1 MRLVALDSGT
11 TSTRAWLM
19 EDGRL
24 LGGVHDHVGA
34 RDVAQGR
41 SREWLAGQ
49 LAGLVLQVLEQHDLT
64 PSHIEAVVGFGMVTS
79 ELGIEEV
86 GHLTAPVDASQLAR
100 ALGRDTGRTLGTPRV
115 DGSTVPFYLVPGVR
129 CGGEPAGGHRDFM
142 RGEETEVVGLLA
154 SDQPMLPLL
163 YVSPGSHSKWIT
175 VDTHGRITDS
185 MTTLTGELA
194 WALHKETILAE
205 FIDPARE
212 DIDLAYVLEGAEA
225 ARRDGLSRALFLPR
239 LRSRLD
245 GLDAGRCS
253 DIALGALAGSDIV
266 SLTTTAIPPPTVV
279 VHGATGLARSY
290 EALLRREEWVGQLRT
305 VETPLGPL
313 GAWDLFRRTVEVA
326 DIRVT
331 TPQG

>member
-11 TSTRAWLM
+11 TSTRAWLV
-19 EDGRL
+19 EDGRIV
-24 LGGVHDHVGA
+24 GGVHDHVGV

-41 SREWLAGQ
+41 SREWLAEQ
-49 LAGLVLQVLEQHDLT
+49 LSGLVQQVLEQHGLT
-64 PSHIEAVVGFGMVTS
+64 SSQIEAVVGFGMVTS

-86 GHLTAPVDASQLAR
+86 SHLTAPVAASQLAY
-100 ALGRDTGRTLGTPRV
+100 ALGKDPGRILGPPLV
-115 DGSTVPFYLVPGVR
+115 DGRQVPLYLVPGVR
-129 CGGEPAGGHRDFM
+129 CGGEGADGHRDFM

-154 SDQPMLPLL
+154 DGRRTLPLL

-175 VDTHGRITDS
+175 VDAQGRIVQS

-212 DIDLAYVLEGAEA
+212 DIDFDHVLEGATA

-239 LRSRLD
+239 LRNRLD

-253 DIALGALAGSDIV
+253 DIALGALAGSDVV
-266 SLTTTAIPPPTVV
+266 SLTSADTPPPTVV
-279 VHGATGLARSY
+279 ILGATGLARSY
-290 EALLRREEWVGQLRT
+290 EALLRREEWVEEITRI
-305 VETPLGPL
+305 ETPLGPL
-313 GAWDLFRRTVEVA
+313 GAWDLFRRSVDAEA
-326 DIRVT
+326 IAVT
-331 TPQG
+331 TTQG

>member
-11 TSTRAWLM
+11 TSTRAWLV

-24 LGGVHDHVGA
+24 VGGVHDHVGA

-49 LAGLVLQVLEQHDLT
+49 LSGLVQQVLEQHGLA
-64 PSHIEAVVGFGMVTS
+64 PSQIEAVVGFGMVTS

-86 GHLTAPVDASQLAR
+86 SHLTAPVDASQIALAL
-100 ALGRDTGRTLGTPRV
+100 AKDPGRTLGPPPV
-115 DGSTVPFYLVPGVR
+115 DGRPVPFYLVPGVR
-129 CGGEPAGGHRDFM
+129 CGGEEAGGRRDFM

-154 SDQPMLPLL
+154 DGKRTLPLL
-163 YVSPGSHSKWIT
+163 FVSPGSHCKWIN
-175 VDTHGRITDS
+175 VDARGRITDS
-185 MTTLTGELA
+185 MTTLTGELF

-205 FIDPARE
+205 VVDPARE
-212 DIDLAYVLEGAEA
+212 DIDLDHVLEGATA
-225 ARRDGLSRALFLPR
+225 ARKDGLSRALFLPR

-253 DIALGALAGSDIV
+253 DIALGALVGSDV
-266 SLTTTAIPPPTVV
+266 LSLTSTGTPPRTVV
-279 VHGATGLARSY
+279 IHGATGLARGY
-290 EALLRREEWVGQLRT
+290 EVLLRREEWVEEVTR
-305 VETPLGPL
+305 VDVPLGPL
-313 GAWDLFRRTVEVA
+313 GAWDLFQRAVDAASIV
-326 DIRVT
+326 VT